1 MKYLL
6 PALLAI
12 AFLAPASAQAG
23 PLARGARAAVR
34 GAGKVV
40 RFVRTHR
47 PRLFGGCR

>member
-12 AFLAPASAQAG
+12 AFLVPSSAQAG
-23 PLARGARAAVR
+23 PITRGVGVAVR